1 MDRTE
6 PAGRSE
12 FTNGVV
18 DTPDLPRVDDHD
30 FEPLDPAY
38 ARLRTMF
45 AIGAAV
51 AVILVTAGVALST
64 SSWVA
69 VLAGAGALAVVVLV
83 GVIHRLEVTHMGYL
97 VREHD
102 LSFCRGVIGRAVAT
116 VPFARVQHVSI
127 TRGPVERRYGLAS
140 LQLRTAGG
148 QVAIPGLNAE
158 FAERLKELV
167 ADRAGSL
174 ADAESDAESDI
185 DAA

>member
-1 MDRTE
+1 MDSTE
-6 PAGRSE
+6 PADSGRTG
-12 FTNGVV
+12 FTNDVV
-18 DTPDLPRVDDHD
+18 GAMELPRVDEHD

-45 AIGAAV
+45 ALGFAGAV
-51 AVILVTAGVALST
+51 ALVTVASAWAT

-69 VLAGAGALAVVVLV
+69 VFVGAGVLALVAAV
-83 GVIHRLEVTHMGYL
+83 GIAHRIEVAHMGYL

-102 LSFCRGVIGRAVAT
+102 LSFRRGVIGRSVAT

-148 QVAIPGLNAE
+148 EVSIPGLNTD
-158 FAERLKELV
+158 FADRLKQLV
-167 ADRAGSL
+167 ADRAGAL
-174 ADAESDAESDI
+174 ADAEIDTDAV
-185 DAA
+185 

>member
-1 MDRTE
+1 MDD
-6 PAGRSE
+6 
-12 FTNGVV
+12 TNGDPVLDFANPAIDV
-18 DTPDLPRVDDHD
+18 SDLPRLDDHP

-45 AIGAAV
+45 ALGFAGAV
-51 AVILVTAGVALST
+51 ALVTVASALTT

-69 VLAGAGALAVVVLV
+69 VFVGAAALALV
-83 GVIHRLEVTHMGYL
+83 AAVGTAHRIEVAHIGYV

-102 LSFCRGVIGRAVAT
+102 LSFRRGVIGRSVAT
-116 VPFARVQHVSI
+116 IPFARVQHVSI

-148 QVAIPGLNAE
+148 EVSIPGLHTDVAD
-158 FAERLKELV
+158 RLKQLV
-167 ADRAGSL
+167 ADRAGVL
-174 ADAESDAESDI
+174 ADAEIDT